1 GHLDDQGRS
10 YLLGLDVE
18 RLPPFSSLHAE
29 YQCQI
34 RAVVSQHWLVP
45 ENPTVREHHDRCVI
59 AIAVLKNVLHVAA
72 IVVVSV
78 AEHMDISE
86 LGMDDVVQGQGN
98 SLNLDTAIRKLF
110 RDVAPAV
117 LQRREQL

>member
-1 GHLDDQGRS
+1 MRDEFAKCEIKTSVFSGRK
-10 YLLGLDVE
+10 
-18 RLPPFSSLHAE
+18 PPAGN
-29 YQCQI
+29 YCTI
-34 RAVVSQHWLVP
+34 
-45 ENPTVREHHDRCVI
+45 I
-59 AIAVLKNVLHVAA
+59 AIAVLENVLHVAA

-110 RDVAPAV
+110 RDVGASRTSTTREAS
-117 LQRREQL
+117 RRQAGRRRFSRWAMWSWGS